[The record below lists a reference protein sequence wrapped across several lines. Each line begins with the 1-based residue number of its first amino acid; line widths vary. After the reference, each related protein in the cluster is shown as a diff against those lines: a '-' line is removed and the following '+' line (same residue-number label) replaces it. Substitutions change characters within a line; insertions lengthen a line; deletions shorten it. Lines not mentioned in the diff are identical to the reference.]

1 MGGPP
6 SPRAA
11 LLCLPPGSTLFAA
24 LPQPC
29 WQSPSLLSCLP
40 AQDCSVGT
48 VIAPSGHPLLPLPRV
63 HGVAPLVLGV
73 WAPQHPGG
81 RVPGDGAGS
90 RTPLPT
96 CVRKEACCAL
106 RGDGSYPGSDRCDN
120 ISLWEH
126 SITLPVSNS
135 LPGRPPPLGGPAPW
149 ARRLSC
155 WGCRAQTLA
164 RVPGDPC
171 SEAACPGSSEDD
183 SYSWSSLYA

>member
-1 MGGPP
+1 MPCGPRYLSNLLKRPLWPHQFPAQTRPWIPAQPSMRPCPGGGGSPAGGGPP

-29 WQSPSLLSCLP
+29 WQSPSLFSCLP
-40 AQDCSVGT
+40 AQDCCVGT

-63 HGVAPLVLGV
+63 HGVAPLVSGM

-106 RGDGSYPGSDRCDN
+106 GGMALILGLTNVITFLCGS
-120 ISLWEH
+120 I
-126 SITLPVSNS
+126 
-135 LPGRPPPLGGPAPW
+135 
-149 ARRLSC
+149 RL
-155 WGCRAQTLA
+155 RF
-164 RVPGDPC
+164 P
-171 SEAACPGSSEDD
+171 
-183 SYSWSSLYA
+183 